1 RPRLSF
7 RSVLSGALPLA
18 AQPDGVDRRP
28 QAPHRARLPQGRDR
42 GMNVRL
48 YLAQRLTA
56 AVMVPLVAVHLAL
69 IVYATR
75 HGLSAGDVLART
87 RGSVAWALFYGGF
100 VLAAAIHAPIGIRTV
115 LMEWSP
121 LRGRSAALIAS
132 GSGTLLPTRGWR

>member
-1 RPRLSF
+1 
-7 RSVLSGALPLA
+7 
-18 AQPDGVDRRP
+18 
-28 QAPHRARLPQGRDR
+28 
-42 GMNVRL
+42 MNVRL

-87 RGSVAWALFYGGF
+87 RGSVAWALFYGVF

-121 LRGRSAALIAS
+121 LRGRSADLIAT
-132 GSGTLLPTRGWR
+132 GIGLLLLMLGLRAVAAVVLP